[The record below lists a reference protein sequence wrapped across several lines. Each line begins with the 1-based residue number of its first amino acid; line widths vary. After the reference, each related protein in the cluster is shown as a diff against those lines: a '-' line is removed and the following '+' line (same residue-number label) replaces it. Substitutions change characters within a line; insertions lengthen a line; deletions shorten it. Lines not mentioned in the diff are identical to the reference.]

1 MKSYQQLQEDIDQRR
16 AALAQKAKERT
27 SDYTDDSRKEM
38 DRNRQSSSS
47 SGSDNNVSAG
57 QGSTLKDKLGDA
69 INKDIARAARGIRK
83 APGKIAKSLSK
94 EKGEVQKKNE
104 VKRAPFKPKRASVGV
119 PFQPKTSA
127 AEDPLKKA
135 APNVKEPTNLLENLL
150 FLKRM

>member
-27 SDYTDDSRKEM
+27 DNFTDDSRREM

-69 INKDIARAARGIRK
+69 INKDISRAARGIRK
-83 APGKIAKSLSK
+83 APGKIAKRLSK
-94 EKGEVQKKNE
+94 EKEPAKKKPFVPKGNAGDKKRKYEDKEKRPAFVPKKN
-104 VKRAPFKPKRASVGV
+104 VDKTNGKLDDLIKSVRSG
-119 PFQPKTSA
+119 K
-127 AEDPLKKA
+127 
-135 APNVKEPTNLLENLL
+135 
-150 FLKRM
+150 